1 MMSEVIFVILLAVI
15 VLSITTIFLA
25 ESLRTTLIFLLMLY
39 LCAFF
44 IQLQVWPVGLA
55 AVNLI
60 TGILIVTVI
69 NTYCSTLVLTSDSPR
84 NILDILTIVFIGVIT
99 FAFAPQLTTYL
110 AESPQFLI
118 IGLFLFAIGLLH
130 AGISSD
136 PFRILLGLL
145 IFSLGFQILYAPL
158 EGSALV
164 TALMSMI
171 QIVLAFVVSRLIMQK
186 QEQD

>member
-1 MMSEVIFVILLAVI
+1 MMTELIFIILLSVI

-25 ESLRTTLIFLLMLY
+25 ESLRTTLIFLLILY
-39 LCAFF
+39 SCAFF
-44 IQLQVWPVGLA
+44 LQLQVWPIGLA

-60 TGILIVTVI
+60 TGILIIAVI
-69 NTYCSTLVLTSDSPR
+69 NTYCSTLVLTSDPPR
-84 NILDILTIVFIGVIT
+84 NILDILTVVFIGVIT

-110 AESPQFLI
+110 AESSQFLI
-118 IGLFLFAIGLLH
+118 IGFFLFAIGLLQ
-130 AGISSD
+130 AGISSQ

-164 TALMSMI
+164 TALMSII
-171 QIVLAFVVSRLIMQK
+171 QIVLAFVVSRLIMQS
-186 QEQD
+186 QEQE